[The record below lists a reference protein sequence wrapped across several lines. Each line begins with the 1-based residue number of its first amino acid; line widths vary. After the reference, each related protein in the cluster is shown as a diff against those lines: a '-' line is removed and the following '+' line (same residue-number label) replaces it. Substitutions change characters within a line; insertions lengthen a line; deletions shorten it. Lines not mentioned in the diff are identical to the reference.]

1 MHGAN
6 DLLFFFGILF
16 LQLIEVLEQLLHLL
30 MVFRKQRDR
39 VRLLFAGDFCL
50 ALSIT
55 FSQKCSIEST
65 HCSGDLAIAMPA

>member
-1 MHGAN
+1 
-6 DLLFFFGILF
+6 
-16 LQLIEVLEQLLHLL
+16 